1 MNLRAILIKVWQDG
15 RFDIREIIFLLESG
29 VGLETLID
37 TLTLLSQRKITVN
50 KAEEAL
56 EAKKCVR

>member
-1 MNLRAILIKVWQDG
+1 MNLRAILSKVWQDG
-15 RFDIREIIFLLESG
+15 FFKIEEIVFLLESG
-29 VGLETLID
+29 ADLETLVD
-37 TLTLLSQRKITVN
+37 TLTLLSKRRISVN